1 MGMAR
6 LRSNTRVVAIV
17 LAVILAGVAAYAL
30 LSYIRGVETRT
41 QEDFDPVDAYV
52 AAELIPAGT
61 SANAAVAGN
70 LIELRSVPSVAVP
83 QGAVGDLAQL
93 EGTVAVVDILPG
105 EVLVADR
112 FGTDVIA
119 PRGLREIPQDK
130 EAISVEV
137 GVVQGVAGFISPGD
151 QVSVIAELTIPDE
164 LDEPEEP
171 AEGEE
176 APPPVEP
183 TESIITQYL
192 LQDVEVL
199 AVGRRVILEGED
211 QVQQTE
217 QVLMTL
223 ALDPE
228 DAEKLVFAWNNGAL
242 HFTLLPPEVEG
253 SEIPPLERPVETP
266 GRSFDTIFED

>member
-1 MGMAR
+1 MAR
-6 LRSNTRVVAIV
+6 LRSNTRVLAII

-30 LSYIRGVETRT
+30 LSYIQGVETRT

-52 AAELIPAGT
+52 AADLIPAGT

-83 QGAVGDLAQL
+83 PGAVGDLAQL

-130 EAISVEV
+130 EAISIEV
-137 GVVQGVAGFISPGD
+137 GVVQGVAGFISAGD
-151 QVSVIAELTIPDE
+151 QVSVIAEVTIPDE
-164 LDEPEEP
+164 PVEVAD
-171 AEGEE
+171 GEE
-176 APPPVEP
+176 AAAPPEE
-183 TESIITQYL
+183 TETIFTQYL

-223 ALDPE
+223 ALDPDE
-228 DAEKLVFAWNNGAL
+228 AEKLVFASNNGVL
-242 HFTLLPPEVEG
+242 HFTLLPPETEDP
-253 SEIPPLERPVETP
+253 ETPPLERPVETP
-266 GRSFDTIFED
+266 GRSVDTIFED

>member
-1 MGMAR
+1 MAR
-6 LRSNTRVVAIV
+6 LRSNTRVMAIV

-30 LSYIRGVETRT
+30 FSYIRGVETRT

-52 AAELIPAGT
+52 ASELIPAGT

-83 QGAVGDLAQL
+83 EGAVGDLAQL

-130 EAISVEV
+130 EAISIEV
-137 GVVQGVAGFISPGD
+137 GVVQGVAGFISAGD
-151 QVSVIAELTIPDE
+151 QVSVIAELSIPDE
-164 LDEPEEP
+164 LEEPEEP
-171 AEGEE
+171 AEGEPI
-176 APPPVEP
+176 APVEQ

-223 ALDPE
+223 ALDPA
-228 DAEKLVFAWNNGAL
+228 DAERLVFAWNNGSL
-242 HFTLLPPEVEG
+242 HFTLLPPEVDG

>member
-1 MGMAR
+1 MAR
-6 LRSNTRVVAIV
+6 LRSNTRVLAIV

-83 QGAVGDLAQL
+83 EGAVGDLTQL

-105 EVLVADR
+105 EVLVTDR

-151 QVSVIAELTIPDE
+151 QVSVIAQLTIPDE

-171 AEGEE
+171 AEGET
-176 APPPVEP
+176 APPPAEQ

-199 AVGRRVILEGED
+199 AVGRRVITEGED

-228 DAEKLVFAWNNGAL
+228 EAERLVFAWSNGSL